1 MTRKRDIKQFRQA
14 CKEAGLTPSERYDAS
29 QALHAEKESGGGQE
43 DRSYSRTACLAA
55 RMEGLMATVV
65 ALDASPAT
73 VLRSMRGSIIDA
85 RIAHPDVL
93 HVEVRDTSGELWRL
107 ATQDAEFS
115 PSDPAQLVGRSIE
128 DAEIEETSGELRC
141 RLSDG
146 SVLDI
151 RPAAAEA
158 EDDPPYW
165 ELISPGGVVLEFGPG
180 LRWQISSA
188 DAPASSRR

>member
-1 MTRKRDIKQFRQA
+1 
-14 CKEAGLTPSERYDAS
+14 
-29 QALHAEKESGGGQE
+29 
-43 DRSYSRTACLAA
+43 
-55 RMEGLMATVV
+55 MEGLMATVV

-73 VLRSMRGSIIDA
+73 VLRSMRGSIVDA